1 MKNSPSHILL
11 KNATLEVGMAGDP
24 FRAGFYY
31 KCVCFTH
38 GQQKCDKKSQKFR
51 KLPTETV
58 YKLKTKDL

>member
-1 MKNSPSHILL
+1 MKNSPSHILV

-38 GQQKCDKKSQKFR
+38 GQQKCDKKS
-51 KLPTETV
+51 
-58 YKLKTKDL
+58 